1 MGRVEGK
8 VAFITGAGRGQGRA
22 HAIRL
27 AQEGA
32 DIVAVDICQQINTVD
47 YPLAT
52 EEDLAETVSLV
63 EAEDRRAV
71 AMPAD
76 VRSSEALEAAVSAG
90 LAEFGKI
97 DIVCANAGI
106 VTFHD
111 AVTMGEDVFT
121 DVVDTNLTG
130 VWRTVKATVPQ
141 MIERGEGGSIV
152 LTSSINGRRGV
163 QNIAHY
169 TAAKHGVVGLMRALV
184 NELGPERIRV
194 NCVMPG
200 STSTPMIHNDATY
213 RLFRPDLE
221 NPQIDDVREV
231 FENLSVFPE
240 TPWME
245 PTDISN
251 AVLFLASEEARFV
264 TGVCLPVDAGYLE
277 KAV

>member
-32 DIVAVDICQQINTVD
+32 DIVAVDICEQIDTVD

-52 EEDLAETVSLV
+52 EEDLAETVALV
-63 EAEDRRAV
+63 EAEDRRVV

-76 VRSSEALEAAVSAG
+76 VRSSQALEAAVSAG
-90 LAEFGKI
+90 LTEFGRI
-97 DIVCANAGI
+97 DIVSANAGI
-106 VTFHD
+106 VSFND
-111 AVTMGEDVFT
+111 AITMSEDMFT

-141 MIERGEGGSIV
+141 MIERGEGGSII
-152 LTSSINGRRGV
+152 LTASVNGRRGV
-163 QNIAHY
+163 SNITHY
-169 TAAKHGVVGLMRALV
+169 TAAKHGVVGLMRALM
-184 NELGPERIRV
+184 NELGPQRIRV

-213 RLFRPDLE
+213 GLFRPDLE
-221 NPQIDDVREV
+221 NPQMDDVRGV
-231 FENLSVFPE
+231 FGNLSIFPE

-245 PTDISN
+245 ATDISN
-251 AVLFLASEEARFV
+251 AVLFLASDEARYV
-264 TGVCLPVDAGYLE
+264 TGVCLPVDGGYLE